1 MIRYLRV
8 KGLNK
13 RLNGEFEFNEDLN
26 IFTGANGSGKTS
38 LLKLLWYLISGHLE
52 QILTE
57 IPFYSISI
65 QTDLFT
71 FSMERLERD
80 RVEFDYSFGEEGRHE
95 FIIIDAETGRIDR
108 KDADMVNVIEK
119 RIARMTKR
127 SLFFPTFRRIEGGF
141 SRTPDAEVS
150 DVRVLSVPEMLQA
163 SMLRFS
169 DEVSINGHKFIASIS
184 TEDLGE
190 LLTQKYADIYEE
202 ISTRQSQVLED
213 ISREMQNNPDKGKV
227 SEIPQDPSAV
237 LSAIQK
243 VNKEREQLSKPF
255 SVLSD
260 LSRKIL
266 RYDAIRVTGRVVRA
280 EATAG
285 ITLGEGRD
293 GITVGDAKD
302 AISSDKLSSG
312 EKQMLSFL
320 CYNAFNQ
327 GMAVFIDE
335 PELSLHVDWQRLL
348 FPTLLKQGQN
358 NQFFVATHSP
368 FIYTKYPDKE
378 QNIPT
383 KNFCLTKVA
392 EKVNAT
398 AAPYGGR
405 ISFYAA

>member
-1 MIRYLRV
+1 MIRRLIV
-8 KGLNK
+8 KGLNN
-13 RLNGEFEFNEDLN
+13 RIDAGLEFHSDLN
-26 IFTGANGSGKTS
+26 IITGANGSGKTT

-52 QILTE
+52 QILAE
-57 IPFYSISI
+57 IPFHSILI

-71 FSMERLERD
+71 FSMER
-80 RVEFDYSFGEEGRHE
+80 VEPNQVTFDYSFGEEEGGYE
-95 FIIIDAETGRIDR
+95 FIIIDAETGRISR
-108 KDADMVNVIEK
+108 KDVDMVNVLEK
-119 RIARMTKR
+119 RIARTTKR

-150 DVRVLSVPEMLQA
+150 DVRVLSVPEMLQV

-213 ISREMQNNPDKGKV
+213 ISREIQNNPDTDKV

-237 LSAIQK
+237 LNAIQK
-243 VNKEREQLSKPF
+243 VNEEREQLSKPF
-255 SVLSD
+255 SVLSE

-266 RYDAIRVTGRVVRA
+266 RYDAIRVTGRGVRG
-280 EATAG
+280 ETADG
-285 ITLGEGRD
+285 ITLGEGSD
-293 GITVGDAKD
+293 GITVGEAKD
-302 AISSDKLSSG
+302 AISSDKLSAG

-320 CYNAFNQ
+320 CYNAFSKDT
-327 GMAVFIDE
+327 AVFIDE
-335 PELSLHVDWQRLL
+335 PELSLHVDWQRRL
-348 FPTLLKQGQN
+348 FPTLMEQGQN

-378 QNIPT
+378 FLLDENRG
-383 KNFCLTKVA
+383 
-392 EKVNAT
+392 E
-398 AAPYGGR
+398 G
-405 ISFYAA
+405 